1 MQLETLGTLIQ
12 KGSILLVG
20 FLDDIAIFALTRLGL
35 HWTWLNWL
43 STVLLIATIIYWSVR
58 LYRYYDR
65 IRGQN

>member
-1 MQLETLGTLIQ
+1 MQLESLGPLIQ
-12 KGSILLVG
+12 KGAILLVS

-35 HWTWLNWL
+35 YWSWLHWL
-43 STVLLIATIIYWSVR
+43 STVLLIATLIYWSFR